1 MYLNITD
8 LTISIDWQTLYWV
21 FAAVGLV
28 LLAKL
33 LTNKNK
39 K

>member
-21 FAAVGLV
+21 FASIGLV
-28 LLAKL
+28 LITKIVL
-33 LTNKNK
+33 NK
-39 K
+39 KKK